1 MKNNFRFLCLFL
13 FGSCCMVL
21 AQTPDSLFAVL
32 RKSKPA
38 AYSAI
43 EIEISKY
50 YLTTAVDSSLYYAKK
65 ALVSAQKVQNDT
77 AIAKAYR
84 WLGEWYQSKTRYSES
99 VSAYWSAIKLA
110 QKLKDKSLESSL
122 FNGLG
127 ITYYLQQDLKKAEEY
142 IQKAAELRYEIKDYT
157 YYSVILTNL
166 SAIYFHHKAYDKAI
180 GLLRKTEKSLLKQP
194 EGAYMASLYN
204 TLGGCY
210 QMAYPEKDSAVYYY
224 TKSIEVAKRFGIDQN
239 IMTGYHN
246 LGEDALRKKQY
257 DVALAY
263 LKKALEMSSS
273 LGNDTYVMNVH
284 ATLAETY
291 RGKGDFK
298 NAFQH
303 QQEELALSKKIFES
317 DKQKTIKEMEF
328 KYETAIKDQK
338 LLEQEEVIQAS
349 LLQAEKDKNTRNS
362 ILFVFLFVLLVFA
375 FGWIYYY
382 QKRKAKA
389 KLEAEKAKIF
399 ENIVHDIRTPLTL
412 IKGPLEVIKKE
423 HLDAPT
429 AQAFRTIEVQ
439 SEQLISLVSELLDAS
454 KLEKG
459 KYVPTMKVG
468 NPILEIEKRVES
480 LKDSLAAKQIEFTFA
495 FSGGMENCYFPA
507 DVVDKVMNNLLSNA
521 VKFTPEKGEI
531 NVKANLSET
540 VLNVTVFN
548 SGGKIPTVEQPRIF
562 ERFYRL
568 PQHQAISGSGIGL
581 SLSKELLEV
590 VNGSIFVENQEDGV
604 AFVFSLP
611 VSLARSAMSLST
623 DEEKP
628 LLLLVEDNSAIR
640 DFMMDYLSAD
650 FQLLVAENG
659 ELGYALA
666 QEQLPDLVLTD
677 ILMPGMSGIELLVQ
691 LKANPLTSHLPVVIC
706 SSKQS
711 ENSRIE
717 GLSKGASAYVSKP
730 FHPEE
735 LRLTLL
741 SLFEQE
747 KLTRKKG
754 VEQRQT
760 ELPCRE
766 RLRSSH
772 DFVNKASALV
782 FEQLEN
788 VDYDV
793 NDLADSLHLSR
804 SQLHRKLTQL
814 TGLSASQFIKMIRL
828 EQAKDYL
835 RSGSYNVT
843 EVAYRCGFN
852 TQSYFSTSFQDYT
865 GQSPSSFVNGG
876 KKVT

>member
-1 MKNNFRFLCLFL
+1 MKNNFRLLCLLL
-13 FGSCCMVL
+13 FGNCWMVF
-21 AQTPDSLFAVL
+21 AQTPDSLFAAL
-32 RKSKPA
+32 KNSKPA
-38 AYSAI
+38 AHSAI
-43 EIEISKY
+43 EIDISKY

-77 AIAKAYR
+77 AVAKAYR
-84 WLGEWYQSKTRYSES
+84 WLGEWYQNKTRYSES

-110 QKLKDKSLESSL
+110 QKIKDKSLESSL

-127 ITYYLQQDLKKAEEY
+127 VTYYLQQDLIKAEEY
-142 IQKAAELRYEIKDYT
+142 LQKAALLRYEIKDFT

-166 SAIYFHHKAYDKAI
+166 SAIYFHDKAYDKAI
-180 GLLRKTEKSLLKQP
+180 RLLRKTEKSLLKQP

-263 LKKALEMSSS
+263 LNKALEISSS
-273 LGNDTYVMNVH
+273 LGNDTYVMNIH

-291 RGKGDFK
+291 RAKGDFK

-317 DKQKTIKEMEF
+317 EKQKTIKEMEF
-328 KYETAIKDQK
+328 KYETAIKDQQLK
-338 LLEQEEVIQAS
+338 EQDEVIQAA
-349 LLQAEKDKNTRNS
+349 LLRAEKDKNTQNK
-362 ILFVFLFVLLVFA
+362 LLFLFLMALLVIVFVLVFQA
-375 FGWIYYY
+375 

-423 HLDAPT
+423 RLDDQT
-429 AQAFRTIEVQ
+429 ANAFHTIEAQ
-439 SEQLISLVSELLDAS
+439 SEQLITLVNELLDAS

-480 LKDSLAAKQIEFTFA
+480 VKDIIVAKQIELQVA
-495 FSGGMENCYFPA
+495 FSEGMENCCFPA
-507 DVVDKVMNNLLSNA
+507 DVVDKVMGNLLSNA
-521 VKFTPEKGEI
+521 IKFTPEKGEI
-531 NVKANLSET
+531 NVKASVSET

-548 SGGKIPTVEQPRIF
+548 SGTEIPIAEQQPIF

-568 PQHQAISGSGIGL
+568 PQHQAVSGSGIGL

-590 VNGSIFVENQEDGV
+590 VNGSIRVENKQGGV
-604 AFVFSLP
+604 AFTFSIP
-611 VSLARSAMSLST
+611 VSIAQSAMSLST

-628 LLLLVEDNSAIR
+628 IVLLVEDNPAIR
-640 DFMMDYLSAD
+640 EFMMDYLSAD

-677 ILMPGMSGIELLVQ
+677 ILMPGMSGMELLVQ
-691 LKANPLTSHLPVVIC
+691 LKANSLTSHLPVVIC

-711 ENSRIE
+711 ESSRIE

-741 SLFEQE
+741 RLLEQE
-747 KLTRKKG
+747 KLIREK
-754 VEQRQT
+754 VSEQRQK
-760 ELPCRE
+760 ELPCQE
-766 RLRSSH
+766 RLKSTH
-772 DFVNKASALV
+772 DFVNKATELV

-835 RSGSYNVT
+835 QSGSFNVT

-852 TQSYFSTSFQDYT
+852 TQSYFSASFQDYT
-865 GQSPSSFVNGG
+865 GQSPSSFLNRA
-876 KKVT
+876 KK